1 MPGDLPPQVNATEQA
16 TGVADQLPTRTELA
30 TYRYFASEFGKQIK
44 AQKLNILISCAFCVG
59 VLLIGLVGTFLL
71 YRNGDVAGTALEYM
85 KLGPAALSSISLP
98 FPLRAYL
105 HYRIRMPIYTGFK
118 QLFDEAVQNG
128 TRVEQVL
135 IDAAINAL
143 KVLH

>member
-1 MPGDLPPQVNATEQA
+1 MPGDLPPQVNATEQ
-16 TGVADQLPTRTELA
+16 GMSLPDGSPTKTELA
-30 TYRYFASEFGKQIK
+30 TYRYLSSEFAKQIK
-44 AQKLNILISCAFCVG
+44 AQKLNIFISGAFCIG
-59 VLLIGLVGTFLL
+59 VLFIGLIGTVLL
-71 YRNGDVAGTALEYM
+71 YRRGELAGSALEYM
-85 KLGPAALSSISLP
+85 KLAPAALSSISLP

-118 QLFDEAVQNG
+118 QLFDEAIENR

-135 IDAAINAL
+135 VDAALNAL